1 MNQSVCILFE
11 NDDRKILLLLR
22 DDKPSIPYP
31 NRWDI
36 PGGVVEQGESPEEAI
51 IREMKEEIELD
62 LKDFRVFKVFPWEDR
77 RETVFFKKLNLDIR
91 ATNLHEGQRIRWFT
105 KNELLSMSL
114 AFNDNAIIREYY
126 GDTN

>member
-11 NDDRKILLLLR
+11 NDYRKILLLLR

-91 ATNLHEGQRIRWFT
+91 ATHLHEGQRIRWFT

>member
-91 ATNLHEGQRIRWFT
+91 ATHLHEGQRIRWFT